1 MAEELDYA
9 TETKDN
15 GTVLRYSHGE
25 ALAEALLFAK
35 GGPVPLEDIAT
46 LLVVKYTEAEKLLD
60 RLAARYEA
68 QNGGLVLKKFNGQ
81 YQLASRPAL
90 HEELKPYFEQ
100 VFSSQLSRA
109 ALETLTIIAYS
120 QPITRGGI
128 ETVRGVSSDSVVST
142 LLERGLICEVG
153 RSESPGRPVLYGT
166 SDLFLKSTGISS
178 IEELKAITPVLAEE
192 EPDSASEGENSADPV
207 GDVSVKPQNEDS
219 KGASEDYSENASAGF
234 SQV

>member
-1 MAEELDYA
+1 MAEEYIS
-9 TETKDN
+9 TNETTDN
-15 GTVLRYSHGE
+15 SGMHRYSHAE

-35 GGPVPLEDIAT
+35 GGAVPLEDIAT
-46 LLVVKYTEAEKLLD
+46 LLVMKYSETEKLLD

-81 YQLASRPAL
+81 YQLASRPSL

-166 SDLFLKSTGISS
+166 SDLFLKSTGLSS
-178 IEELKAITPVLAEE
+178 IDEFKAITPSLPDEAPEEAGGEADALSETAETGPETPAEE
-192 EPDSASEGENSADPV
+192 SGEAAEETAP
-207 GDVSVKPQNEDS
+207 
-219 KGASEDYSENASAGF
+219 EN
-234 SQV
+234 